1 MIQNPHSL
9 SIQEITDYLNVDL
22 EKGLRSHQVKYQRKI
37 HGTNTLKQKKAK
49 GIWVILLEQF
59 LDPIIYLLFVAMIL
73 GFYFSEWLEGF
84 AVLIVILITVMIGFF
99 MEWHAMRSVEALQKI
114 TQTVALVLRNG
125 KQKKLQAHLLVP
137 GDIIYLNS
145 GDVVPADARLVKHQS
160 LATKEAS
167 LTGESNQVEKSLETL
182 PLKTTL
188 AERYNMV
195 FNGTIVVR
203 GEAKAIVTATGDNTC
218 MGKISSLTQA
228 AQKERSPLEKKINK
242 LSRWLIVL
250 TLILASIITITGYIQ
265 GKDLMLMVKIGIA
278 LAVAAIPEGLPIVAT
293 IALAR
298 GMVKLSKRKVIIKKL
313 EAVQTLGE
321 VTIICTDKTGTLT
334 KDKISARSLL
344 LDSAE
349 FHVNDLNNP
358 ETLSIL
364 KQNLSFLDVIN
375 VAVLCNNIK
384 LEQEQTN
391 GDSIEIALLEFAKKT
406 GFNIKEIRALH
417 EEIIEIPFD
426 AHYKLMATL
435 NYDGEQYL
443 VCVKGAF
450 ERLVE
455 ISSFI
460 KTKDGIEPFKNK
472 EIWLDLNQKLA
483 NEGLRILAFANKSLT
498 EKPNPEDMLQDL
510 CFLGLIG
517 FLDPPRTDVKQA
529 IQTYKDAG
537 INVVMITGDHP
548 ATARKIA
555 EDINLLNIDEGPQK
569 VIHGNTILEIDK
581 LSKEKE
587 AILLNA
593 SVFARMIPEQK
604 LDLVEFYQKHNQ
616 IVGMIGDGVNDA
628 PALKK
633 ADIGIAMGIRGTEAA
648 REVADV
654 ILMDDKFT
662 STELAIR
669 QGRTIYENIR
679 HFVVYLLSCNLAEII
694 SVAIAS
700 LSNLPLPLLPLQIL
714 FLNLVTDVFPALA
727 LGMGKGEEGIM
738 KQLPRNPKEPIITIK
753 HWVSA
758 GVYGLSI
765 TTAVIGVTIYAHY
778 VLEASYQVVN
788 NMAFYT
794 LVLGQ
799 LLNVF
804 NIPHRNIS
812 FFKNEVTTNPWI
824 WGALLLSILI
834 LVLAYEIPILER
846 VLSLVTLTSLQFL
859 IVGLFGIVSLVLTQ
873 IIKRLGGTL

>member
-9 SIQEITDYLNVDL
+9 SIQELADYFKVDL
-22 EKGLRSHQVKYQRKI
+22 EKGLTSSQVKNLRNIY
-37 HGTNTLKQKKAK
+37 GTNTLNQNKAK
-49 GIWVILLEQF
+49 NIWVILTEQF
-59 LDPIIYLLFVAMIL
+59 LDPIIYLLLVAMIL
-73 GFYFSEWLEGF
+73 AFSFSEWLEGF
-84 AVLIVILITVMIGFF
+84 AVLIVILLTATIGFF
-99 MEWHAMRSVEALQKI
+99 MEWQAIRSVEALQKI
-114 TQTVALVLRNG
+114 AQTVALVIRNG
-125 KQKKLQAHLLVP
+125 KQKKLKSHFLVP

-145 GDVVPADARLVKHQS
+145 GDVVPADARLIEHQS

-167 LTGESNQVEKSLETL
+167 LTGESNQVEKGLEIL
-182 PLKTTL
+182 QLKTAL
-188 AERYNMV
+188 PERSNMV
-195 FNGTIVVR
+195 FKGTIVVR
-203 GEAKAIVTATGDNTC
+203 GEAKAIVTTTGDNTTI
-218 MGKISSLTQA
+218 GHISHLTQE
-228 AQKERSPLEKKINK
+228 AQKARSPLEKKLNK

-250 TLILASIITITGYIQ
+250 TLFLASIIAVSGYIQ

-321 VTIICTDKTGTLT
+321 LTIVCTDKTGTLT
-334 KDKISARSLL
+334 KDKISVQSLL

-349 FHVNDLNNP
+349 YNLKDFNNP
-358 ETLSIL
+358 YTLSIL
-364 KQNLSFLDVIN
+364 KQNLTFLDVIN
-375 VAVLCNNIK
+375 VAVLCNNINPD
-384 LEQEQTN
+384 QEKIK
-391 GDSIEIALLEFAKKT
+391 GDTIEIALLEFAKKT
-406 GFNIKEIRALH
+406 GFNITEIRALYK
-417 EEIIEIPFD
+417 EIIEIPFD
-426 AHYKLMATL
+426 AHNKLMATL

-460 KTKDGIEPFKNK
+460 KTTDGIKPFKNK
-472 EIWLDLNQKLA
+472 ETWLNLNQKLA
-483 NEGLRILAFANKSLT
+483 YEGLRILAFANKSFT
-498 EKPNPEDMLQDL
+498 EKPNPKVMLQDL
-510 CFLGLIG
+510 CFLGIIG
-517 FLDPPRTDVKQA
+517 FLDPPREDVKQA
-529 IQTYKDAG
+529 IQTYKKAG

-548 ATARKIA
+548 STARKIA
-555 EDINLLNIDEGPQK
+555 EEIDLLNIEDAHQK
-569 VIHGNTILEIDK
+569 VIHGNSISKIDK
-581 LSKEKE
+581 LPKDKELE
-587 AILLNA
+587 ILNA
-593 SVFARMIPEQK
+593 TVFARMVPEQK
-604 LDLVEFYQKHNQ
+604 LDLVEFYQKNNQ

-633 ADIGIAMGIRGTEAA
+633 ADIGIAMGVRGTEAA

-727 LGMGKGEEGIM
+727 LGMGKGDSGIM
-738 KQLPRNPKEPIITIK
+738 NMPPRNPKEPIITSK
-753 HWVSA
+753 HWISA
-758 GVYGLSI
+758 IVYGLSI
-765 TTAVIGVTIYAHY
+765 TIAVIGVTIYAHY
-778 VLEASYQVVN
+778 YMKESYNVVN

-794 LVLGQ
+794 LVLAQ
-799 LLNVF
+799 LVNVF
-804 NIPHRNIS
+804 NVPHRSFS
-812 FFKNEVTTNPWI
+812 FFNNEVTINPWI
-824 WGALLLSILI
+824 WGALGLSILI

-846 VLSLVTLTSLQFL
+846 VLSLVTLTSGQFL
-859 IVGLFGIVSLVLTQ
+859 IIFLFGIGSLLLTQ

>member
-9 SIQEITDYLNVDL
+9 SIQELADYLNVDL
-22 EKGLRSHQVKYQRKI
+22 EKGLTSSQVKNLRNIY
-37 HGTNTLKQKKAK
+37 GTNTLKQNKAK
-49 GIWVILLEQF
+49 NIWVILLEQF
-59 LDPIIYLLFVAMIL
+59 LDPIIYLLLVAMIL
-73 GFYFSEWLEGF
+73 AFSFSEWLEGF
-84 AVLIVILITVMIGFF
+84 AVLIVILLTAIIGFF
-99 MEWHAMRSVEALQKI
+99 MEWQAIRSVEALQKI
-114 TQTVALVLRNG
+114 SQTVTYVFRNG
-125 KQKKLQAHLLVP
+125 VSKKLKSRFLVP
-137 GDIIYLNS
+137 GDIIYLSS
-145 GDVVPADARLVKHQS
+145 GDVVPSDARLIEHQS
-160 LATKEAS
+160 LATKEAP
-167 LTGESNQVEKSLETL
+167 LTGESNQVEKDIETL

-188 AERYNMV
+188 AERHNMV
-195 FNGTIVVR
+195 FKGTIVVR
-203 GEAKAIVTATGDNTC
+203 GEAKAIVTATGDSTC
-218 MGKISSLTQA
+218 IGQISRMTQEA
-228 AQKERSPLEKKINK
+228 HKERSPLEKKLNK
-242 LSRWLIVL
+242 LSRWLIGL
-250 TLILASIITITGYIQ
+250 TLFLASLIAISGYIQ

-321 VTIICTDKTGTLT
+321 LTIVCSDKTGTLT
-334 KDKISARSLL
+334 KDKISVHTLVIQ
-344 LDSAE
+344 DAE
-349 FHVNDLNNP
+349 FNLSDFNNP
-358 ETLSIL
+358 SSLNTLRT
-364 KQNLSFLDVIN
+364 NTSFLDIID

-384 LEQEQTN
+384 PDQDNTN

-406 GFNIKEIRALH
+406 GFNVKEIRASNS
-417 EEIIEIPFD
+417 EILEIPFD
-426 AHYKLMATL
+426 ANNKLMATL
-435 NYDGEQYL
+435 NYNGEHYL

-455 ISSFI
+455 SSEYI
-460 KTKDGIEPFKNK
+460 HANEGIRAFENK
-472 EIWLDLNQKLA
+472 EAWFELTKKLA
-483 NEGLRILAFANKSLT
+483 NEGLRILAFANKSLK
-498 EKPNPEDMLQDL
+498 EKPKINDILEDLS
-510 CFLGLIG
+510 FLGIIG
-517 FLDPPRTDVKQA
+517 FLDPPRSDVKQA

-548 ATARKIA
+548 STARKVA
-555 EDINLLNIDEGPQK
+555 EEIDLLNIEDPPQK
-569 VIHGNTILEIDK
+569 VIHGNSILEING
-581 LSKEKE
+581 LSKDQESDV
-587 AILLNA
+587 LNA
-593 SVFARMIPEQK
+593 TVFARMVPEQK

-738 KQLPRNPKEPIITIK
+738 KQLPRNPKEPIITTN
-753 HWVSA
+753 HWISA

-765 TTAVIGVTIYAHY
+765 TIAVIGITVYAHY
-778 VLEASYQVVN
+778 VMEATYQVVN

-794 LVLGQ
+794 LVLAQ

-804 NIPHRNIS
+804 NIPHREFS
-812 FFKNEVTTNPWI
+812 FFKNEVTTNAWI
-824 WGALLLSILI
+824 WGALALSIVI
-834 LVLAYEIPILER
+834 LVLANIIPVLER
-846 VLSLVTLTSLQFL
+846 VLSLVLLTSQEFF
-859 IVGLFGIVSLVLTQ
+859 IICVFGLGTLVISQSL
-873 IIKRLGGTL
+873 KRLSVTL

>member
-9 SIQEITDYLNVDL
+9 TIQELTNYLNVDL
-22 EKGLRSHQVKYQRKI
+22 KKGLTTSQVKNHRKI
-37 HGTNTLKQKKAK
+37 YGTNTLKQKQAK
-49 GIWVILLEQF
+49 SVWVILLEQ
-59 LDPIIYLLFVAMIL
+59 LMDPIIYLLLVAMIL
-73 GFYFSEWLEGF
+73 AFSFSEWLEGI
-84 AVLIVILITVMIGFF
+84 AVLIVILLTAMIGFF
-99 MEWHAMRSVEALQKI
+99 MEWHAVRSVEALQKI
-114 TQTVALVLRNG
+114 AQTVALVLRNG
-125 KQKKLQAHLLVP
+125 KQKKLQSHYLVP

-145 GDVVPADARLVKHQS
+145 GDVVPADARLIVHQS

-167 LTGESNQVEKSLETL
+167 LTGESNQVEKDLETL

-188 AERYNMV
+188 AERFNMV
-195 FNGTIVVR
+195 FKGTIVVR
-203 GEAKAIVTATGDNTC
+203 GEAKAVVTSTGDNTC
-218 MGKISSLTQA
+218 IGKISSLTQE
-228 AQKERSPLEKKINK
+228 AQKERSPLEKKLNK

-250 TLILASIITITGYIQ
+250 TLILASIIAISGYIQ

-334 KDKISARSLL
+334 KDKISVQSLL
-344 LDSAE
+344 FDSSD
-349 FHVNDLNNP
+349 FTLNDFNNPDTLNN
-358 ETLSIL
+358 L
-364 KQNLSFLDVIN
+364 KQNSTFLDLID
-375 VAVLCNNIK
+375 VAVLCNTIRPD
-384 LEQEQTN
+384 QEQTN
-391 GDSIEIALLEFAKKT
+391 GDSIEIALLDFAEKT
-406 GFNIKEIRALH
+406 GFSIQEKRALH
-417 EEIIEIPFD
+417 KEIMKIPFD
-426 AHYKLMATL
+426 ANNKLMATL
-435 NYDGEQYL
+435 NYDRDNYL
-443 VCVKGAF
+443 VCVKGAL

-455 ISSFI
+455 ISKYI
-460 KTKDGIEPFKNK
+460 QTKDGLKPFDNK
-472 EIWLDLNQKLA
+472 ETWLDVTQKLA
-483 NEGLRILAFANKSLT
+483 NDGLRILAFANKSLT
-498 EKPNPEDMLQDL
+498 EKPNPDNMLNNL

-548 ATARKIA
+548 STARKIA
-555 EDINLLNIDEGPQK
+555 EEIDLLTSDDPPQK
-569 VIHGNTILEIDK
+569 VIHGNAIPKTEEI
-581 LSKEKE
+581 SKETK
-587 AILLNA
+587 AALLNA
-593 SVFARMIPEQK
+593 TVFARMVPEQK
-604 LDLVEFYQKHNQ
+604 LDLVEFYQQNNQ

-738 KQLPRNPKEPIITIK
+738 KQLPRDPKEPIITTR
-753 HWVSA
+753 HWISA

-765 TTAVIGVTIYAHY
+765 TIAVIGVTIYAHY
-778 VLEASYQVVN
+778 VMEASYQVVN

-799 LLNVF
+799 LVNVF
-804 NIPHRNIS
+804 NVPHRNIS

-846 VLSLVTLTSLQFL
+846 VLSLVTLTSGQF
-859 IVGLFGIVSLVLTQ
+859 IVVGLFGLGTLLITQ
-873 IIKRLGGTL
+873 PLKRLGVTL

>member
-1 MIQNPHSL
+1 MIKNPHSYAIEKL
-9 SIQEITDYLNVDL
+9 TDYLNVDL
-22 EKGLRSHQVKYQRKI
+22 EKGLTSTQVKNLRNI
-37 HGTNTLKQKKAK
+37 HGLNILEQKKSK
-49 GIWVILLEQF
+49 SIWVILLEQF
-59 LDPIIYLLFVAMIL
+59 LDPIIYLLLFAMIL
-73 GFYFSEWLEGF
+73 AFSFSEWLEGF
-84 AVLIVILITVMIGFF
+84 AVLIVILITAMIGFF
-99 MEWHAMRSVEALQKI
+99 MEWQAIRSVEALQKI
-114 TQTVALVLRNG
+114 AQTVAFVLRNG
-125 KQKKLQAHLLVP
+125 KQKKIKARFLVP
-137 GDIIYLNS
+137 GDVVYLS
-145 GDVVPADARLVKHQS
+145 AGDVVPADARLVENQG

-167 LTGESNQVEKSLETL
+167 LTGESHQVEKDLEEL
-182 PLKTTL
+182 PLNTSL
-188 AERYNMV
+188 AECSNMV
-195 FNGTIVVR
+195 FKGTIIVR
-203 GEAKAIVTATGDNTC
+203 GEAKAVVTATGDNTC
-218 MGKISSLTQA
+218 LGKISSLTQE
-228 AQKERSPLEKKINK
+228 AQKERSPLEKKLNK

-250 TLILASIITITGYIQ
+250 TLILASIIAISGYIQ

-321 VTIICTDKTGTLT
+321 LTTVCTDKTGTLT
-334 KDKISARSLL
+334 KDKISVQSLII
-344 LDSAE
+344 DSAE
-349 FHVNDLNNP
+349 FNQKDFSTT
-358 ETLSIL
+358 ETLSTL
-364 KQNLSFLDVIN
+364 KQNSTFLDVVN
-375 VAVLCNNIK
+375 VAVLCNNVK
-384 LEQEQTN
+384 PEQDQTN
-391 GDSIEIALLEFAKKT
+391 GDSIEIALLDFADKMEF
-406 GFNIKEIRALH
+406 NVKEIRTSH
-417 EEIIEIPFD
+417 KEILEIPFD
-426 AHYKLMATL
+426 ANNKLMATL
-435 NYDGEQYL
+435 NHDEDNYI
-443 VCVKGAF
+443 VCVKGAL
-450 ERLVE
+450 ERLIE
-455 ISSFI
+455 TSSSI
-460 KTKDGIEPFKNK
+460 KTKDGIKPFKNK
-472 EIWLDLNQKLA
+472 AIWLDLTQKLA
-483 NEGLRILAFANKSLT
+483 NDGLRILAFANKSFT
-498 EKPNPEDMLQDL
+498 DKPNPEDMLKDL
-510 CFLGLIG
+510 CFLGIIG
-517 FLDPPRTDVKQA
+517 FLDPPRIDVKQA
-529 IQTYKDAG
+529 IQTYRNAG

-548 ATARKIA
+548 STARKIA
-555 EDINLLNIDEGPQK
+555 EDIDLLNIGEASEK
-569 VIHGNTILEIDK
+569 VIHGNSILKIDE

-587 AILLNA
+587 DAVLNA
-593 SVFARMIPEQK
+593 SVFARMVPEQK

-669 QGRTIYENIR
+669 QGRNIYENIR

-738 KQLPRNPKEPIITIK
+738 NLPPRDPKEPIITAK

-765 TTAVIGVTIYAHY
+765 TVAVIGVTIYAHY

-794 LVLGQ
+794 LVLAQ
-799 LLNVF
+799 LVNVF
-804 NIPHRNIS
+804 NVPHKEFS

-824 WGALLLSILI
+824 WGALVLSILI

-846 VLSLVTLTSLQFL
+846 VLSLVTLTTSQFL
-859 IVGLFGIVSLVLTQ
+859 IVGLFGFSTVIITQ
-873 IIKRLGGTL
+873 FIKRLGGTL